1 MYSAES
7 RTGQVI
13 VNAGQVRTDQIAVLV
28 VDDHPLFRAGIRD
41 RIQSGDDGI
50 VVVGEAGSG
59 AQACEQISALRPAV
73 VLMDI
78 AMPEMNGIEA
88 TRIVAS
94 SWPEVAVIIL
104 SVYDDDQY
112 VQAAFKA
119 GARGY
124 LLKNVEAAELRE
136 SISLVARGGLALAP
150 SLMHT
155 VLRQLSGAQPVTA
168 ALSERER
175 QVLELVAHG
184 AANKTI
190 AKELTLSIRTVD
202 AHLRNIF
209 DKLGVT
215 SRTEAVT
222 LALRLHSIRLPE
234 DERLPDAR

>member
-1 MYSAES
+1 M
-7 RTGQVI
+7 
-13 VNAGQVRTDQIAVLV
+13 VNTTLRADQIPVLV
-28 VDDHPLFRAGIRD
+28 VDDHPLFRAGICD
-41 RIQSGDDGI
+41 RIQSGNDQI

-59 AQACEQISALRPAV
+59 EQACEQVAALRPAV

-78 AMPEMNGIEA
+78 AMPGMNGIEA

-112 VQAAFKA
+112 IQAALKA

-124 LLKNVEAAELRE
+124 LLKTVEATELRE
-136 SISLVARGGLALAP
+136 SISRVARGGSALAP
-150 SLMHT
+150 SVMRT
-155 VLRQLSGAQPVTA
+155 VLRQLSGAQPATT

-190 AKELTLSIRTVD
+190 ASQLSLSTRTID

-222 LALRLHSIRLPE
+222 LALRLHSIQLPE
-234 DERLPDAR
+234 AERIPDAR